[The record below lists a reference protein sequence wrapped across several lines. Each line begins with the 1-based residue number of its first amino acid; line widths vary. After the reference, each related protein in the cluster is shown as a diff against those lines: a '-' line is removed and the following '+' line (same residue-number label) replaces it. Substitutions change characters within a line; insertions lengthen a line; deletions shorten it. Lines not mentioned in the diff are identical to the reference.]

1 MNYYRKNVDN
11 TANDLKLKM
20 QMAAFTLKLSE
31 NNDKID
37 DLIKAD
43 KDIKKDI
50 SDNSNSIKNFYT
62 KQDVNNIISQYYL
75 KKYLYDKTYIDTN
88 FLVKSEIDKKDNI
101 ILSKV
106 NDNFYSRTYM
116 NDNYYLKGYINNNYY
131 NKSEL
136 NNNFNNL
143 YNRQYLDLKFDN
155 IYDKTQINDKIN
167 KLDRNL
173 VLFNTNLTKFIDE
186 DYKED
191 KKILEDNILD
201 NKNKFNNFIINTFGD
216 FSNNISNLND
226 TQNDR
231 LEVLENYKLN
241 ESQLNKVTQLQNID
255 LNKINASY
263 NYSVF
268 NKQKVDKL
276 RYYTKEF
283 ILHNIDLNK
292 TFELTPDMEEI
303 LVNDM
308 DLHSRTFDINDVLKL
323 YLNIIIK
330 YENNKSMFHTIY
342 MRLDVLYDD
351 ETLIKS
357 YNRYPTSKGF
367 IFLHTICFNISRIVK
382 IFKKTEKILFRIYF
396 CRTKT
401 NTNILVKF
409 VLTNIYEKN
418 YLDIEWLSII

>member
-1 MNYYRKNVDN
+1 MDYYRKNVNN
-11 TANDLKLKM
+11 TTNDLKFNM
-20 QMAAFTLKLSE
+20 QMVAFTLKVSE
-31 NNDKID
+31 NNDKIN
-37 DLIKAD
+37 DLLKAN

-50 SDNSNSIKNFYT
+50 SDNSDTIKNFYT

-75 KKYLYDKTYIDTN
+75 KKYLYDKDYIDDN
-88 FLVKSEIDKKDNI
+88 YLVKSEIDKKDNI

-106 NDNFYSRTYM
+106 NDNFYSRTYI
-116 NDNYYLKGYINNNYY
+116 NDNYYLKSYINNNYY

-191 KKILEDNILD
+191 KKILEDDILD
-201 NKNKFNNFIINTFGD
+201 NKNKFNN
-216 FSNNISNLND
+216 ISNLNN

-255 LNKINASY
+255 LNKINSSY
-263 NYSVF
+263 HHSVF

-303 LVNDM
+303 LVNNM
-308 DLHSRTFDINDVLKL
+308 ELHSRTFDINDVLKL

-330 YENNKSMFHTIY
+330 FENNKSMFHTIY

-357 YNRYPTSKGF
+357 YNKLPISKGF
-367 IFLHTICFNISRIVK
+367 IFLQTMSFNISRIVK
-382 IFKKTEKILFRIYF
+382 IFKKTEKIIFRIYF
-396 CRTKT
+396 CRTDT
-401 NTNILVKF
+401 DTDILVKF
-409 VLTNIYEKN
+409 DLTNKYEKN

>member
-11 TANDLKLKM
+11 TTNDLKLKM
-20 QMAAFTLKLSE
+20 QMAAFTLKVSE
-31 NNDKID
+31 NNDKMD
-37 DLIKAD
+37 DLLKAN

-50 SDNSNSIKNFYT
+50 TDNSNSIKNFYT

-75 KKYLYDKTYIDTN
+75 KKNIDSM
-88 FLVKSEIDKKDNI
+88 L
-101 ILSKV
+101 
-106 NDNFYSRTYM
+106 
-116 NDNYYLKGYINNNYY
+116 NNYY
-131 NKSEL
+131 FKSNIDNKI
-136 NNNFNNL
+136 NDRYDKNYIDNNL
-143 YNRQYLDLKFDN
+143 YNRQYLDLKFNN

-191 KKILEDNILD
+191 KKILEDDILD
-201 NKNKFNNFIINTFGD
+201 NKNKINNFIINTFGD
-216 FSNNISNLND
+216 FSNNISNIND

-231 LEVLENYKLN
+231 LEILENYKLN

-255 LNKINASY
+255 LNKINSSY
-263 NYSVF
+263 HHSVF
-268 NKQKVDKL
+268 NKNKLDKL

-292 TFELTPDMEEI
+292 TFELTPDIEEI

-308 DLHSRTFDINDVLKL
+308 TLDSRTFNINDVLKL

-330 YENNKSMFHTIY
+330 FENNKSMFHTIY

-357 YNRYPTSKGF
+357 YNKFPISKGF
-367 IFLHTICFNISRIVK
+367 IFLQTMSFNISRIVK

-396 CRTKT
+396 CRTDT
-401 NTNILVKF
+401 DTDILVKF
-409 VLTNIYEKN
+409 DLTNRYEKN

>member
-11 TANDLKLKM
+11 TTNDLKLKM
-20 QMAAFTLKLSE
+20 QMAAFALKVSE
-31 NNDKID
+31 NNDKMD
-37 DLIKAD
+37 DLLKAN

-50 SDNSNSIKNFYT
+50 TDNSNSIKNFYT

-75 KKYLYDKTYIDTN
+75 KKNIDSM
-88 FLVKSEIDKKDNI
+88 L
-101 ILSKV
+101 
-106 NDNFYSRTYM
+106 
-116 NDNYYLKGYINNNYY
+116 NNYY
-131 NKSEL
+131 FKSNIDNKI
-136 NNNFNNL
+136 NDRYDKNYIDNNL
-143 YNRQYLDLKFDN
+143 YNRQYLDLKFNN

-191 KKILEDNILD
+191 KKILEDDILD
-201 NKNKFNNFIINTFGD
+201 NKNKINNFIINTFGD
-216 FSNNISNLND
+216 FSNNISNIND

-255 LNKINASY
+255 LNKINSSY
-263 NYSVF
+263 HHSVF
-268 NKQKVDKL
+268 NKNKLDKL

-292 TFELTPDMEEI
+292 TFELTPDIEEI

-308 DLHSRTFDINDVLKL
+308 TLDSRTFNINDVLKL

-330 YENNKSMFHTIY
+330 FENNKSMFHTIY

-357 YNRYPTSKGF
+357 YNKFPISKGF
-367 IFLHTICFNISRIVK
+367 IFLQTMSFNISRIVK

-396 CRTKT
+396 CRTDT
-401 NTNILVKF
+401 DTDILVKF
-409 VLTNIYEKN
+409 DLTNRYEKN

>member
-20 QMAAFTLKLSE
+20 QMGAFTLKLSE

-50 SDNSNSIKNFYT
+50 SDNSNTIKNFYT

-75 KKYLYDKTYIDTN
+75 KKYLYDKDYIDTN
-88 FLVKSEIDKKDNI
+88 FLVKSEIDKKNNI

-106 NDNFYSRTYM
+106 NDNFYSRTYI

-143 YNRQYLDLKFDN
+143 YNRQYLDLKFNN

-191 KKILEDNILD
+191 KKILEDDILD
-201 NKNKFNNFIINTFGD
+201 NENKFNNFIINTFGD
-216 FSNNISNLND
+216 FSNNVSNLND

-255 LNKINASY
+255 LNKINSSY
-263 NYSVF
+263 QHSVF
-268 NKQKVDKL
+268 NKQKLDKL

-308 DLHSRTFDINDVLKL
+308 ELHSRTFNINDVLKL

-330 YENNKSMFHTIY
+330 YENNKSMYHTIY
-342 MRLDVLYDD
+342 LRLDVLYDD

-357 YNRYPTSKGF
+357 YNRYAISKGF
-367 IFLHTICFNISRIVK
+367 ISLQTMCFNISRIVK

-396 CRTKT
+396 CRVKT

-409 VLTNIYEKN
+409 DLTNIYEKN

>member
-1 MNYYRKNVDN
+1 MNYYRKNGDN
-11 TANDLKLKM
+11 TTNDLKLKM
-20 QMAAFTLKLSE
+20 QMAAFILKVSE

-50 SDNSNSIKNFYT
+50 SDNSNTIKNFYT
-62 KQDVNNIISQYYL
+62 KQDVNNIVSQYYL
-75 KKYLYDKTYIDTN
+75 KKYLYDKDHIDNN

-101 ILSKV
+101 ILTKV
-106 NDNFYSRTYM
+106 NDNFYSRTYI
-116 NDNYYLKGYINNNYY
+116 NDNYYLKAYINNNYY

-136 NNNFNNL
+136 NNNF

-173 VLFNTNLTKFIDE
+173 VLFNTNLTKFIE
-186 DYKED
+186 ED
-191 KKILEDNILD
+191 KKILEDDILD

-216 FSNNISNLND
+216 FSNNISNLNN
-226 TQNDR
+226 TQNNR

-263 NYSVF
+263 NYSIF
-268 NKQKVDKL
+268 NKQKLDKM

-308 DLHSRTFDINDVLKL
+308 ELHSRTFDINDVLKL

-330 YENNKSMFHTIY
+330 FENSKSMFHTIY

-357 YNRYPTSKGF
+357 YNKYPTSKGF
-367 IFLHTICFNISRIVK
+367 IFLQTMCFNISRIVK

-396 CRTKT
+396 CRVKT

-409 VLTNIYEKN
+409 DLTNIYEKN
-418 YLDIEWLSII
+418 YLDIEWLSTI

>member
-11 TANDLKLKM
+11 TTNDLKFKM
-20 QMAAFTLKLSE
+20 QMAAFALKVSE
-31 NNDKID
+31 NNDKMD
-37 DLIKAD
+37 DLLKD
-43 KDIKKDI
+43 NKDIKKDI
-50 SDNSNSIKNFYT
+50 TDNSNSIKNFYT

-75 KKYLYDKTYIDTN
+75 KKNIDSM
-88 FLVKSEIDKKDNI
+88 L
-101 ILSKV
+101 
-106 NDNFYSRTYM
+106 
-116 NDNYYLKGYINNNYY
+116 NNYY
-131 NKSEL
+131 FKSNIDNKI
-136 NNNFNNL
+136 NDRYDKNYIDNKL
-143 YNRQYLDLKFDN
+143 YNRQYLDLKFNN

-191 KKILEDNILD
+191 KKILEDDILD
-201 NKNKFNNFIINTFGD
+201 NKNKINNFIINTFGD
-216 FSNNISNLND
+216 FSNNISNIND
-226 TQNDR
+226 TQNNR

-255 LNKINASY
+255 LNKINSSY
-263 NYSVF
+263 HHSVF
-268 NKQKVDKL
+268 NKNKLDKL

-308 DLHSRTFDINDVLKL
+308 TLDSRTFDINDVLKL

-330 YENNKSMFHTIY
+330 FENNKSMFHTIY

-357 YNRYPTSKGF
+357 YNKFPISKGF
-367 IFLHTICFNISRIVK
+367 IFLQTMCFNISRIVK

-396 CRTKT
+396 CRTDTDKD
-401 NTNILVKF
+401 ILVKF
-409 VLTNIYEKN
+409 DLTNRYEKN

>member
-20 QMAAFTLKLSE
+20 QMAAFILKVSE

-75 KKYLYDKTYIDTN
+75 KKYLYDKDYIDNN

-106 NDNFYSRTYM
+106 NDNFYSRTYI
-116 NDNYYLKGYINNNYY
+116 NDNYYLKVYINNNYY

-136 NNNFNNL
+136 NNNL

-191 KKILEDNILD
+191 KKILEDDILD

-255 LNKINASY
+255 LNKINTSY
-263 NYSVF
+263 NYSIF
-268 NKQKVDKL
+268 NKQNL
-276 RYYTKEF
+276 RIINANRTVHLRLIKAHYTKEHINLF
-283 ILHNIDLNK
+283 YIILI
-292 TFELTPDMEEI
+292 
-303 LVNDM
+303 
-308 DLHSRTFDINDVLKL
+308 
-323 YLNIIIK
+323 
-330 YENNKSMFHTIY
+330 
-342 MRLDVLYDD
+342 
-351 ETLIKS
+351 
-357 YNRYPTSKGF
+357 
-367 IFLHTICFNISRIVK
+367 
-382 IFKKTEKILFRIYF
+382 
-396 CRTKT
+396 
-401 NTNILVKF
+401 
-409 VLTNIYEKN
+409 
-418 YLDIEWLSII
+418 

>member
-1 MNYYRKNVDN
+1 MNYYRKNVNN
-11 TANDLKLKM
+11 TTNDLKLKM
-20 QMAAFTLKLSE
+20 QMAAFALKVSE
-31 NNDKID
+31 NNDKMD
-37 DLIKAD
+37 DLLKD
-43 KDIKKDI
+43 NKDIKKDI
-50 SDNSNSIKNFYT
+50 TDNSNSIKNFYT

-106 NDNFYSRTYM
+106 NDNFYSRNYI

-155 IYDKTQINDKIN
+155 MYDKTQINDKIN

-191 KKILEDNILD
+191 KKILEDDILD
-201 NKNKFNNFIINTFGD
+201 NKNKFNNFIINTFGN
-216 FSNNISNLND
+216 FSNNISNIND
-226 TQNDR
+226 TQNDK

-255 LNKINASY
+255 LNKINTSY

-292 TFELTPDMEEI
+292 TFELTPDIEEI

-308 DLHSRTFDINDVLKL
+308 TLDSRTFDINDVLKL

-330 YENNKSMFHTIY
+330 FENNKSMFHTIY

-357 YNRYPTSKGF
+357 YNKFPISKGF
-367 IFLHTICFNISRIVK
+367 IFLQTMTFNISRIVK

-396 CRTKT
+396 CRTDT
-401 NTNILVKF
+401 DTDILVKF
-409 VLTNIYEKN
+409 DLTNRYEKN

>member
-11 TANDLKLKM
+11 TTNDVKFKM
-20 QMAAFTLKLSE
+20 QMAAFALKVSE
-31 NNDKID
+31 NNDKMD
-37 DLIKAD
+37 DLLKAN

-50 SDNSNSIKNFYT
+50 TDNSNSIKNFYT

-75 KKYLYDKTYIDTN
+75 KKNIDSM
-88 FLVKSEIDKKDNI
+88 L
-101 ILSKV
+101 
-106 NDNFYSRTYM
+106 
-116 NDNYYLKGYINNNYY
+116 NNYY
-131 NKSEL
+131 FKSNIDNKI
-136 NNNFNNL
+136 NDRYDKIYIDNNL
-143 YNRQYLDLKFDN
+143 YNRQYLDLKFNN

-255 LNKINASY
+255 LNKINSSY
-263 NYSVF
+263 HHSVF
-268 NKQKVDKL
+268 NKNKLDKL

-308 DLHSRTFDINDVLKL
+308 NLDSRTFDINDVLKL

-330 YENNKSMFHTIY
+330 FENNKSMSHTIY
-342 MRLDVLYDD
+342 LRLDVLYDD

-357 YNRYPTSKGF
+357 YNKFPISKGF
-367 IFLHTICFNISRIVK
+367 IFLQTMSFNISRIVK

-396 CRTKT
+396 CRTVT
-401 NTNILVKF
+401 DTDILVKF
-409 VLTNIYEKN
+409 DLTNRYEKN

>member
-11 TANDLKLKM
+11 TTNDLKLKM

-37 DLIKAD
+37 DLLKAN

-50 SDNSNSIKNFYT
+50 TDNSNTIKNFYT

-75 KKYLYDKTYIDTN
+75 KKYLYNKDYIDN
-88 FLVKSEIDKKDNI
+88 NYLVKSEIDKKDNI

-106 NDNFYSRTYM
+106 NDNFYSRTYI
-116 NDNYYLKGYINNNYY
+116 NYNYYLKGYINNNYY

-136 NNNFNNL
+136 NNKFNNL
-143 YNRQYLDLKFDN
+143 
-155 IYDKTQINDKIN
+155 
-167 KLDRNL
+167 
-173 VLFNTNLTKFIDE
+173 
-186 DYKED
+186 
-191 KKILEDNILD
+191 
-201 NKNKFNNFIINTFGD
+201 
-216 FSNNISNLND
+216 SNLYD

-241 ESQLNKVTQLQNID
+241 ESQLNKVTQLENID

-268 NKQKVDKL
+268 NKNKLDKL

-308 DLHSRTFDINDVLKL
+308 NLDSRTFDINDVLKL

-330 YENNKSMFHTIY
+330 FENNKSMFHTIY

-357 YNRYPTSKGF
+357 YDRYPTSKGF
-367 IFLHTICFNISRIVK
+367 IFLQTMSFNISRIVK

-396 CRTKT
+396 CRTDT
-401 NTNILVKF
+401 DTDILVKF
-409 VLTNIYEKN
+409 DLTNIYEKN

>member
-1 MNYYRKNVDN
+1 MNYYRKNVDD
-11 TANDLKLKM
+11 TTNDLKLKM
-20 QMAAFTLKLSE
+20 QMAAFTLKVSE
-31 NNDKID
+31 NNDKMN
-37 DLIKAD
+37 DLLKAN

-50 SDNSNSIKNFYT
+50 TDNSNSIKNFYT

-75 KKYLYDKTYIDTN
+75 KKNIDSM
-88 FLVKSEIDKKDNI
+88 L
-101 ILSKV
+101 
-106 NDNFYSRTYM
+106 
-116 NDNYYLKGYINNNYY
+116 NNYY
-131 NKSEL
+131 FKSNIDNKI
-136 NNNFNNL
+136 NDRYDKNYIDNNL
-143 YNRQYLDLKFDN
+143 YNRQYLDLKFNN

-191 KKILEDNILD
+191 KKILEDDILD
-201 NKNKFNNFIINTFGD
+201 NKNKINNFIINTFGD
-216 FSNNISNLND
+216 FSNNISNIND

-231 LEVLENYKLN
+231 LEILENYKLN

-255 LNKINASY
+255 LNKINSSY
-263 NYSVF
+263 HHSVF
-268 NKQKVDKL
+268 NKNKLDKL

-292 TFELTPDMEEI
+292 TFELTPDIEEI

-308 DLHSRTFDINDVLKL
+308 TLDSRTFNINDVLKL

-330 YENNKSMFHTIY
+330 FENNKSMFHTIY
-342 MRLDVLYDD
+342 LRLDVLYDD

-357 YNRYPTSKGF
+357 YNKFPISKGF
-367 IFLHTICFNISRIVK
+367 IFLQTMSFNISRIVK

-396 CRTKT
+396 CRTDT
-401 NTNILVKF
+401 DTDILVKF
-409 VLTNIYEKN
+409 DLTNRYEKN